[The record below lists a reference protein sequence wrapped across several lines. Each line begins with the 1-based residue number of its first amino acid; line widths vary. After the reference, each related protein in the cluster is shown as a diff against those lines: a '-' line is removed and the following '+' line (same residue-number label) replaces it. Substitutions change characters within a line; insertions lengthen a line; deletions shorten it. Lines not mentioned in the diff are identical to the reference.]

1 MPLPS
6 FLKRSPS
13 PARERRGAAPADD
26 GADVQAA
33 RTRARRRLI
42 GAAVLLVAG
51 VIGFPLVFDTQPR
64 PFSVDVPIALNGA
77 SAPGAS
83 LPPRSARASGV
94 VVADAPVDE
103 EPSSAPAA
111 APAPAPLPKA
121 ETPPAPAP
129 EPKPAA
135 PEPKAVVPEP
145 TKPAAPV
152 ASAPAPA
159 KPASAPTVKP
169 DAAATIAKPA
179 SAVQPKTAHAKAD
192 AERAKALLD
201 GAAAP
206 KEARFVVQIGAFAD
220 AAALNQARSRADR
233 SGLKSYTQ
241 VVETSAGK
249 RTRLRVGPFDS
260 RDAADRAAA
269 KLKAAGLPAAVLT
282 L

>member
-6 FLKRSPS
+6 FLKRKTS
-13 PARERRGAAPADD
+13 PATERRGAPSAD

-51 VIGFPLVFDTQPR
+51 VIGFPIVFDTQPR
-64 PFSVDVPIALNGA
+64 PVPVDVPIELRGSAA
-77 SAPGAS
+77 SAPGAL
-83 LPPRSARASGV
+83 LPPRSARSSGV

-103 EPSSAPAA
+103 EVSPPASESRDI
-111 APAPAPLPKA
+111 PEPKA
-121 ETPPAPAP
+121 ETPPAPPAP
-129 EPKPAA
+129 PS
-135 PEPKAVVPEP
+135 
-145 TKPAAPV
+145 PV
-152 ASAPAPA
+152 ASAPV
-159 KPASAPTVKP
+159 VKP

-179 SAVQPKTAHAKAD
+179 SAVAPKPAAAARAE

-220 AAALNQARSRADR
+220 NAALNQARSRADK
-233 SGLKSYTQ
+233 SGLKTYTQ
-241 VVETSAGK
+241 VVDTSAGK

-260 RDAADRAAA
+260 REAADRAAA
-269 KLKAAGLPAAVLT
+269 KLKAEGLPAAVLT

>member
-6 FLKRSPS
+6 FLKRKPS
-13 PARERRGAAPADD
+13 PAPERRAATPADD

-64 PFSVDVPIALNGA
+64 PVSVDVPIELRGSAA
-77 SAPGAS
+77 SAPLAQTPAPTRS
-83 LPPRSARASGV
+83 LRSSGV
-94 VVADAPVDE
+94 VVADAPADAGTE
-103 EPSSAPAA
+103 
-111 APAPAPLPKA
+111 
-121 ETPPAPAP
+121 PAP
-129 EPKPAA
+129 EPAAEPKPETK
-135 PEPKAVVPEP
+135 PEPKPEPAVVTP
-145 TKPAAPV
+145 APV
-152 ASAPAPA
+152 STPPAPAPA
-159 KPASAPTVKP
+159 KPASAPVKP
-169 DAAATIAKPA
+169 DAAVTLVKPSSKPP
-179 SAVQPKTAHAKAD
+179 SAPAARSD
-192 AERAKALLD
+192 AERAKALLE
-201 GAAAP
+201 GATAA

-220 AAALNQARSRADR
+220 TAALNQARSRADR

-260 RDAADRAAA
+260 REAADRAAA
-269 KLKAAGLPAAVLT
+269 KLKSAGLPAAVLT

>member
-13 PARERRGAAPADD
+13 PARERRSAAPADD

-64 PFSVDVPIALNGA
+64 PFSVDVPIELHGA
-77 SAPGAS
+77 SGPGTS
-83 LPPRSARASGV
+83 LPPRSARSSGV

-111 APAPAPLPKA
+111 APAPAPQPKA

-135 PEPKAVVPEP
+135 PEPKPVVPE

-152 ASAPAPA
+152 AVAPAPA

-179 SAVQPKTAHAKAD
+179 SAVQPKAAHAKAD

-241 VVETSAGK
+241 VVDTSAGK
-249 RTRLRVGPFDS
+249 RTRLRVGPFDN
-260 RDAADRAAA
+260 RDAADHAAA
-269 KLKAAGLPAAVLT
+269 KLKAAGLPAVVLS

>member
-6 FLKRSPS
+6 FLKRKTSPT
-13 PARERRGAAPADD
+13 PERRAAAAAD

-51 VIGFPLVFDTQPR
+51 VIGFPIVFDTQPR
-64 PFSVDVPIALNGA
+64 PVAVDVPIELRGSAA
-77 SAPGAS
+77 SAPGAL
-83 LPPRSARASGV
+83 LPPRSARSSGV

-103 EPSSAPAA
+103 EAPP
-111 APAPAPLPKA
+111 PASRDMPEPKA
-121 ETPPAPAP
+121 ETPPAPA
-129 EPKPAA
+129 
-135 PEPKAVVPEP
+135 
-145 TKPAAPV
+145 APV
-152 ASAPAPA
+152 ASAPV
-159 KPASAPTVKP
+159 VKP

-179 SAVQPKTAHAKAD
+179 SAVATKPSAAARAE

-206 KEARFVVQIGAFAD
+206 KEARFVVQVGAFAD
-220 AAALNQARSRADR
+220 TAALNQARSRADR
-233 SGLKSYTQ
+233 SGLKTYTQ
-241 VVETSAGK
+241 VVDTSAGK

-260 RDAADRAAA
+260 REAADRAAA

>member
-13 PARERRGAAPADD
+13 PARERRSAAPADD

-64 PFSVDVPIALNGA
+64 PVSVDVPIELRGSAA

-83 LPPRSARASGV
+83 LPPRSARSSGV
-94 VVADAPVDE
+94 VMADSPVDE
-103 EPSSAPAA
+103 EPASAPAA
-111 APAPAPLPKA
+111 VAPAPVV
-121 ETPPAPAP
+121 
-129 EPKPAA
+129 EPKPEI
-135 PEPKAVVPEP
+135 P
-145 TKPAAPV
+145 PAAPV

-179 SAVQPKTAHAKAD
+179 SAVAPKPAAARAD

-201 GAAAP
+201 GASAP
-206 KEARFVVQIGAFAD
+206 KEVRFVVQIGAFAD
-220 AAALNQARSRADR
+220 TAALNQARSRADR
-233 SGLKSYTQ
+233 SGLKTYTQ
-241 VVETSAGK
+241 VVDTSAGK

-260 RDAADRAAA
+260 REAADRAAA